1 MFAGAAII
9 VSLLAGAALLGG
21 CRSSDA
27 NGSSGQ
33 GSSSTDDG
41 ENHRFDG
48 QARGVGLELHRA
60 YLPIDAKIRAQGILD
75 ATSAGLLEP
84 IESGVSASGFAMYR
98 APSARLEELLTVL
111 GGSPQLH
118 STLLGTLPNW
128 ADMEAARVG
137 AGRTLFFAGHPRQF
151 PESILRLSLRGW
163 CFPTV
168 DGARARIE
176 LRLSSEDPRG
186 ERATLDPTTERVR
199 TREIDGGRTVL
210 ELLPE
215 QALVVLEIPL
225 VAPDDAE
232 SDGLAAA
239 PPPTIAS
246 LMLAEQS
253 IAGRATVLIVTTAFA
268 DMLPPSKPR

>member
-1 MFAGAAII
+1 
-9 VSLLAGAALLGG
+9 
-21 CRSSDA
+21 
-27 NGSSGQ
+27 
-33 GSSSTDDG
+33 
-41 ENHRFDG
+41 
-48 QARGVGLELHRA
+48 
-60 YLPIDAKIRAQGILD
+60 
-75 ATSAGLLEP
+75 
-84 IESGVSASGFAMYR
+84 
-98 APSARLEELLTVL
+98 
-111 GGSPQLH
+111 
-118 STLLGTLPNW
+118 
-128 ADMEAARVG
+128 MEAARVG

-186 ERATLDPTTERVR
+186 ERATLDPTTERIR
-199 TREIDGGRTVL
+199 TREIDGGRAVL